1 LPELNSPLS
10 EQVEVLRAQSSVLN
24 REDKQNERIPILLEA
39 WELLPEP
46 KGHWKESY
54 HLANYLIDAHI
65 KIRQL
70 KEAQHWAKILFT
82 CNLERPDHGQRELFA
97 GKVEFELGNFEEAK
111 RFFTIA
117 DFESKGRNFR
127 NVELKYLKFYKQK

>member
-1 LPELNSPLS
+1 MPELSSPLN

-46 KGHWKESY
+46 KGNWDESY
-54 HLANYLIDAHI
+54 HIANYLIDAHI

-70 KEAQHWAKILFT
+70 KDAQYWAKTLFT
-82 CNLERPDHGQRELFA
+82 CDLERPDHGQRELFA
-97 GKVEFELGNFEEAK
+97 GVVEFELGNLDEARK
-111 RFFTIA
+111 YFNIA
-117 DFESKGRNFR
+117 DKESKGRNFR
-127 NVELKYLKFYKQK
+127 KVDVKYLKFYKTK